1 MKIMLTGSN
10 GLLGQKLIE
19 KISRDH
25 SFELI
30 ATSLGNCVLNSDNF
44 NYYSLDVTNQEKINQ
59 FVSKHHPDAIINTAA
74 VTNVDYC
81 EQNKVQCDNVNVKAV
96 EYLSE
101 ICSKKNIHLVHIS
114 SDFIFDGNKNDL
126 YNENDLP
133 NPLSY
138 YGLSKLKSEKIFYDK
153 KFNWTILRT
162 SVVFGVAKNL
172 QKTNI
177 VLWAIEQLKNEKK
190 IKIID
195 DEFRAPTLAEDLS
208 EACINVIIGKSYG
221 VYNTSGPMVMSI
233 YEIVVEIARHF
244 NFPVQNIQ
252 RISSKILA
260 QKAKRPKFTGLELTK
275 AKKKFNYTPKTF
287 KESLSIIE
295 NQIKINK

>member
-10 GLLGQKLIE
+10 GLLGQKIVE
-19 KISRDH
+19 KISNEDR
-25 SFELI
+25 FELI
-30 ATSLGNCVLNSDNF
+30 ATSLGNCVVNSDNF
-44 NYYSLDVTNQEKINQ
+44 KYYSLDVTDQEKINQ
-59 FVSKHHPDAIINTAA
+59 FVSKNLPDAIINTAA
-74 VTNVDYC
+74 ITNVDYC

-101 ICSKKNIHLVHIS
+101 ICMKKNIHLVHIS
-114 SDFIFDGNKNDL
+114 SDFIFDGNKKNL
-126 YNENDLP
+126 YNEDDLP
-133 NPLSY
+133 NPISY
-138 YGLSKLKSEKIFYDK
+138 YGLSKLKSEKVLYGK

-177 VLWAIEQLKNEKK
+177 VLWAIEQLQNEKK

-208 EACINVIIGKSYG
+208 KACMNVIIGKAYG
-221 VYNTSGPMVMSI
+221 IYNTSGPKVMSI

-244 NFPVQNIQ
+244 NLPLQNIQ
-252 RISSKILA
+252 RINSKILD
-260 QKAKRPKFTGLELTK
+260 QKAKRPKFTGFELTK
-275 AKKKFNYTPKTF
+275 AMKKFNYSPKTF

-295 NQIKINK
+295 NQIKTNK

>member
-19 KISRDH
+19 KISNDDR
-25 SFELI
+25 FELI
-30 ATSLGNCVLNSDNF
+30 ATSLGNCVVNSDYF
-44 NYYSLDVTNQEKINQ
+44 KYFSLDVTNQEKINH
-59 FVSKHHPDAIINTAA
+59 FVSKHLPDAIINTAA

-81 EQNKVQCDNVNVKAV
+81 EQNKVHCDNVNVKAV

-133 NPLSY
+133 NPISF
-138 YGLSKLKSEKIFYDK
+138 YGLSKLKSEKVLYDK

-162 SVVFGVAKNL
+162 IVVFGVAKNL
-172 QKTNI
+172 KKTNI
-177 VLWAIEQLKNEKK
+177 VLWAIDQLRNEKK
-190 IKIID
+190 IKIVD

-208 EACINVIIGKSYG
+208 EACINVIICKAYG
-221 VYNTSGPMVMSI
+221 IYNTSGPKVMSI

-275 AKKKFNYTPKTF
+275 AKKKLNYSPKSF
-287 KESLSIIE
+287 KESLNLIE
-295 NQIKINK
+295 TQIKMNK

>member
-10 GLLGQKLIE
+10 GLLGQKLVE
-19 KISRDH
+19 KICNDDR
-25 SFELI
+25 FELI
-30 ATSLGNCVLNSDNF
+30 ATSLGNCVLDSDGF
-44 NYYSLDVTNQEKINQ
+44 KYYSLDVTDQEKINQ
-59 FVSKHHPDAIINTAA
+59 FVSKHLPDAIINTAA

-81 EQNKVQCDNVNVKAV
+81 EKNKVQCDNVNVKAV

-190 IKIID
+190 IKIVD

-208 EACINVIIGKSYG
+208 EACINAIISKSYG
-221 VYNTSGPMVMSI
+221 IYNTSGPMVMSI
-233 YEIVVEIARHF
+233 YNIVVEIARHF
-244 NFPVQNIQ
+244 NFPVQNIK

-275 AKKKFNYTPKTF
+275 AKKKLNYSPKSF
-287 KESLSIIE
+287 KESLNLIE
-295 NQIKINK
+295 TQIKMNK

>member
-25 SFELI
+25 SLELI
-30 ATSLGNCVLNSDNF
+30 ATSLGNCVVNSDNLK
-44 NYYSLDVTNQEKINQ
+44 YYPLDVTDQEKINQ
-59 FVSKHHPDAIINTAA
+59 FVSKHLPDAIINTAA

-81 EQNKVQCDNVNVKAV
+81 EQNKVHCDNVNVKAV

-133 NPLSY
+133 NPISY
-138 YGLSKLKSEKIFYDK
+138 YGLSKLKSEKVLHDK

-162 SVVFGVAKNL
+162 IVVFGVAKNL
-172 QKTNI
+172 KKTNI
-177 VLWAIEQLKNEKK
+177 VL
-190 IKIID
+190 
-195 DEFRAPTLAEDLS
+195 
-208 EACINVIIGKSYG
+208 
-221 VYNTSGPMVMSI
+221 
-233 YEIVVEIARHF
+233 
-244 NFPVQNIQ
+244 
-252 RISSKILA
+252 
-260 QKAKRPKFTGLELTK
+260 
-275 AKKKFNYTPKTF
+275 
-287 KESLSIIE
+287 
-295 NQIKINK
+295 

>member
-10 GLLGQKLIE
+10 GLLGQKLVE
-19 KISRDH
+19 KICNDDR
-25 SFELI
+25 FELI
-30 ATSLGNCVLNSDNF
+30 ATSLGNCVLDSDNF
-44 NYYSLDVTNQEKINQ
+44 NYYSLDVTDQEKINQ
-59 FVSKHHPDAIINTAA
+59 FVSKHLPDAIINTAA

-101 ICSKKNIHLVHIS
+101 ICSQKNVHLVHIS

-177 VLWAIEQLKNEKK
+177 VLWAIDQLKNEKK

-208 EACINVIIGKSYG
+208 EACINAIIGKSYG
-221 VYNTSGPMVMSI
+221 IYNTSGPMVMSI
-233 YEIVVEIARHF
+233 YNMVVEIARHF

-275 AKKKFNYTPKTF
+275 AKKKLNYSPKSF
-287 KESLSIIE
+287 KESLNLIE
-295 NQIKINK
+295 TQIKINK

>member
-1 MKIMLTGSN
+1 MLTGSN

-30 ATSLGNCVLNSDNF
+30 ATSLGNCVVNSDNIK
-44 NYYSLDVTNQEKINQ
+44 YYSLDVTDQEKINQ
-59 FVSKHHPDAIINTAA
+59 FVSKHLPDAIINTAA

-81 EQNKVQCDNVNVKAV
+81 EQNKIHCDNVNVKAV
-96 EYLSE
+96 DYLSK
-101 ICSKKNIHLVHIS
+101 ICAKKNIHLVHIS

-126 YNENDLP
+126 YNENDKP
-133 NPLSY
+133 NPISY
-138 YGLSKLKSEKIFYDK
+138 YGLSKLKSEKILYDK

-162 SVVFGVAKNL
+162 IVVFGVAKNL
-172 QKTNI
+172 KKTNI
-177 VLWAIEQLKNEKK
+177 VLWAIDQLRNEKK

-208 EACINVIIGKSYG
+208 EACINVIICKAYG
-221 VYNTSGPMVMSI
+221 IYNTSGPKVMSI
-233 YEIVVEIARHF
+233 YEIVVEIAKHF

-252 RISSKILA
+252 RINSKILA
-260 QKAKRPKFTGLELTK
+260 QKAKRPKFTGFELTK
-275 AKKKFNYTPKTF
+275 AKEKFNYNPKTF

-295 NQIKINK
+295 NQIKMNK